1 MKKLRILSLLL
12 ALVTVITM
20 FAGCGKKDEE
30 KDDNKPADSVSE
42 QADAGQNNSANG
54 NADANTPISYNG
66 LPASFTVTKIGTSAH
81 DGGYY
86 QDLNTRKYGIVSAD
100 GSHDTGAIY
109 YKCTPVFNGKY
120 YIVTTTEQP
129 QNSTNGSD
137 FNLEGLVDEFGNVI
151 IPTEYF
157 TLDVLNERFAKV
169 TQATERT
176 FNEDECLVYLHVG
189 QDIVILGDIDEEDLM
204 YKGNWYIIDIQTG
217 MKVPG
222 ASGTSVFNA
231 YAKGDYITIET
242 RENGNYI
249 EKTINYAGQPLP
261 EDATLFSNGCY
272 ALLNGNIGSVYAT
285 NGTKMFDYDPYGY
298 VPYTSEGDYFLARKT
313 VNNATKYVIMDESG
327 SIVSAELADAPYII
341 KGEVYNDWD
350 GNFFNLNGT
359 RFVSGQ
365 FSTSFYV
372 EEWFGNNV
380 YILRDSEKDIYLMY
394 DSNGNLLCSEEG
406 LDDAYFDTSNFTA
419 FNKIGDQYYY
429 YSHKDN
435 GFTII
440 GKGYSLP
447 FMVKSPSGA
456 SCNLVSSITGETLI
470 TGYDDY
476 TYAGSFSDTLYV
488 YAKKADGTYDVYT
501 VR

>member
-12 ALVTVITM
+12 ALVTVVTM
-20 FAGCGKKDEE
+20 FAGCGKKDGE
-30 KDDNKPADSVSE
+30 KEDNKPEDSVSE
-42 QADAGQNNSANG
+42 QADVQQNAPSDG
-54 NADANTPISYNG
+54 ADANTPIVYNS
-66 LPASFTVTKIGTSAH
+66 LPSSFTVTKIGTSTHA
-81 DGGYY
+81 GGYY
-86 QDLNTRKYGIVSAD
+86 QDLNTRKYGIVSSD

-109 YKCTPVFNGKY
+109 YECNPVYNTKY

-137 FNLEGLVDEFGNVI
+137 FNRKGLVDEFGNVI
-151 IPTEYF
+151 IPAEYF

-176 FNEDECLVYLHVG
+176 FNEDECLVYIHSG
-189 QDIVILGDIDEEDLM
+189 YFSLGNPGEDDWM
-204 YKGNWYIIDIQTG
+204 FKGNWYIIDIQTG

-222 ASGTSVFNA
+222 ASGTLPFNA
-231 YAKGDYITIET
+231 YAKGDYINIET

-249 EKTINYAGQPLP
+249 DKTINYAGQPLP
-261 EDATLFSNGCY
+261 EGATIFSNGCY
-272 ALLNGNIGSVYAT
+272 TLISGNLGSVYAT

-298 VPYTSEGDYFLARKT
+298 VPFTSEDDYFIAKKT
-313 VNNATKYVIMDESG
+313 VNSVTKYVIMDETG
-327 SIVSAELADAPYII
+327 NIVSAELADDPYII

-350 GNFFNLNGT
+350 GNFYNLNGT

-380 YILRDSEKDIYLMY
+380 YILKDSEKDIYLMF

-419 FNKIGDQYYY
+419 YNKSGDQYYY

-447 FMVKSPSGA
+447 FMAKSPSGA
-456 SCNLVSSITGETLI
+456 SCNLVSTITGETLI

-476 TYAGSFSDTLYV
+476 TYAGAFSDTMYV